1 VTAMAESRIPLIQLL
16 NAFLVSSPDR
26 KLLLEGVNEDKG
38 TMVKV
43 AVQLGEKPEMHP
55 AGIDDLDF
63 CSMLW
68 SAGML
73 PAREH
78 EAMEKHVM
86 EFLDRPGN
94 RPKTL
99 AIDTNL
105 VYSRFVQNFFSQQYG
120 RPFDRVPAFIV
131 VGRGTNDEMHYKTS
145 ITYYGMRNE
154 KYKRFID
161 TIAQD
166 PDACMLLVN
175 TQDPIDVYEKMDK
188 ASSRPGRLGLKG
200 LLYFRELQGNYP
212 VIVSKPAHMY
222 YTKEM
227 TSKSHDKSIA
237 VEYPD
242 AVYDSIIRHEVEF
255 IRDNTNLDILF
266 LTADK
271 NNDESSETE
280 GLAHYH
286 VRPPTRWLPVNE
298 AGASAINARNV
309 ARFLVELMA
318 YSPFVK
324 ISAPDSA
331 KRPMHVA
338 YAWTGKL
345 PEENLDGRIQAWN
358 GSSVAFYY
366 VDT

>member
-1 VTAMAESRIPLIQLL
+1 MAMAESRIPLIQLL
-16 NAFLVSSPDR
+16 NAFLTASTDN

-38 TMVKV
+38 TKVKV
-43 AVQLGEKPEMHP
+43 VVQLGEKPEIRP

-68 SAGML
+68 SAGIL

-78 EAMEKHVM
+78 EAMQQFVM
-86 EFLDRPGN
+86 AFLDRVGN

-105 VYSRFVQNFFSQQYG
+105 VYSRFVQNFFSKLYG

-145 ITYYGMRNE
+145 VTYHGMSDER
-154 KYKRFID
+154 YKRFID
-161 TIAQD
+161 AIVQD

-175 TQDPIDVYEKMDK
+175 ARDPVEVYERMDK
-188 ASSRPGRLGLKG
+188 ASSRAGRLGLKG
-200 LLYFRELQGNYP
+200 LLYFRELQGKYP

-227 TSKSHDKSIA
+227 TSKSHDKNVA

-286 VRPPTRWLPVNE
+286 VKPPYRWMQVND
-298 AGASAINARNV
+298 AGVSAINARNV
-309 ARFLVELMA
+309 ARLLVEMMS

-324 ISAPDSA
+324 ISAPGSS
-331 KRPMHVA
+331 KPPVHVA

-345 PEENLDGRIQAWN
+345 PEENLDGRIQAWDGN
-358 GSSVAFYY
+358 RVVYY
-366 VDT
+366 YIDT

>member
-1 VTAMAESRIPLIQLL
+1 MADSRVPLIQLL
-16 NAFLVSSPDR
+16 NAFLTSNPER

-38 TMVKV
+38 TKVKV
-43 AVQLGEKPEMHP
+43 TVQLGEKPEIHP

-73 PAREH
+73 PARGH
-78 EAMEKHVM
+78 EEMQQFVIA
-86 EFLDRPGN
+86 FLDRPGN
-94 RPKTL
+94 RPKAL

-145 ITYYGMRNE
+145 VMYRGMLDER
-154 KYKRFID
+154 YKRFID
-161 TIAQD
+161 AIVQD

-175 TQDPIDVYEKMDK
+175 ARDPVEVYERMDK
-188 ASSRPGRLGLKG
+188 ASSRAGRLGLKG
-200 LLYFRELQGNYP
+200 LLYFRELQKNYP

-227 TSKSHDKSIA
+227 TSKSHDKNVA

-286 VRPPTRWLPVNE
+286 VRPPTRWFQLND
-298 AGASAINARNV
+298 AGVAVINARNV
-309 ARFLVELMA
+309 ARLLVELMA
-318 YSPFVK
+318 YSPYVK
-324 ISAPDSA
+324 ISAPGGG

-345 PEENLDGRIQAWN
+345 PEENLDGRIQAWD
-358 GSSVAFYY
+358 GSHVVFYY